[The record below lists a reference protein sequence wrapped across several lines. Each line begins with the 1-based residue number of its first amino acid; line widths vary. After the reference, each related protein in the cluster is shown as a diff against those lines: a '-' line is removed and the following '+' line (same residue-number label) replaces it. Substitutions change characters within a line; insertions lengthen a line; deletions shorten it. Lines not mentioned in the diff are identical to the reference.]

1 MRNEMLMG
9 RSKQQRERRDF
20 RLDMPAAHR
29 EENGLSPAHSKY
41 ALSSHEQEKL
51 WPETLREQGEIDEDR
66 AESRKA
72 APSHDAESTRILL
85 GHLCAELHA
94 VRILLQTRQTQQRRK
109 GQWNAEEVN
118 LDGRPGR
125 GTGIAS

>member
-20 RLDMPAAHR
+20 RPDMPAAHR
-29 EENGLSPAHSKY
+29 EENGLSPARSKY

-51 WPETLREQGEIDEDR
+51 WPETLRQQGEIDEDR

-72 APSHDAESTRILL
+72 APSHDAESTRLLL
-85 GHLCAELHA
+85 GRLCAEVHG
-94 VRILLQTRQTQQRRK
+94 VRRPVQPPQTTHRPK
-109 GQWNAEEVN
+109 GQWH
-118 LDGRPGR
+118 
-125 GTGIAS
+125 